1 MTAVNVFVYTHGD
14 PQETEGQKCTL
25 ACCSTELYTGVDNSN
40 RLGCPQGAH
49 ETVENVLTEKYY
61 TDLHHCRNHDER
73 FNVYFTV
80 LHSPG
85 ASRRTTLWGCNI
97 VTASTLRCLEE
108 LFHAPLW
115 ITCRLFI
122 QPKLFSRAQHPAA
135 GRVAIAMPGAAKS
148 RQCYS
153 GGTPFSAGPGTR
165 LDLFP

>member
-1 MTAVNVFVYTHGD
+1 MHPRLLFHRVIYRC
-14 PQETEGQKCTL
+14 GQLKPL
-25 ACCSTELYTGVDNSN
+25 GLST
-40 RLGCPQGAH
+40 GAQRI
-49 ETVENVLTEKYY
+49 VENVLTEKYY

-97 VTASTLRCLEE
+97 VTASTLRCLEK

-148 RQCYS
+148 RQCHS